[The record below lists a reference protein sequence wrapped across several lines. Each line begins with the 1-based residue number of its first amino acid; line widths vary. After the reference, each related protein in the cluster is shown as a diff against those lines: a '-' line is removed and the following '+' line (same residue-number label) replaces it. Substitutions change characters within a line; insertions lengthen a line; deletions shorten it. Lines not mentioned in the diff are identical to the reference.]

1 MKRTSISR
9 SISLLALGA
18 AFTACGGGSFSSQT
32 ANIAG
37 DYSVTLTTGS
47 NACEFTNWTPG
58 SVAMDV
64 PVTMTQQG
72 ASATA
77 TVTGPLA
84 ALLLDAVLGTHEFE
98 GTVSGDSFTLTAFG
112 STSLKD
118 GDCAFT
124 IKATMTGSVSG
135 PTVQGQITYTETTNG
150 NPACD
155 YHATCSSV
163 QAFAGVRAPSDD
175 GG

>member
-1 MKRTSISR
+1 MKRTRISLPL
-9 SISLLALGA
+9 SLLALGA

-37 DYSVTLTTGS
+37 DYSFSFTTGA
-47 NACEFTNWTPG
+47 NVCEFTGWTPG

-64 PVTMTQQG
+64 PVMMTQQG
-72 ASATA
+72 TSATA
-77 TVTGPLA
+77 TVTGLA
-84 ALLLDAVLGTHEFE
+84 AMLLLDAVLGTHEFQ

-124 IKATMTGSVSG
+124 IKATMTGSISAA
-135 PTVQGQITYTETTNG
+135 TVQGQITYTETTNG
-150 NPACD
+150 NPACG

-163 QAFAGVRAPSDD
+163 QSFAGVRAPSDD
-175 GG
+175 AG